1 MTKWE
6 GLALAGVAYL
16 VVKGRRRT
24 AIKNAQLDALG
35 LRDAPEPPPR
45 PMPPSLVARIVDAP
59 DGDHFHLMGPAG
71 ALIGVFDTVEKANEV
86 GRSLGFLVVR

>member
-1 MTKWE
+1 
-6 GLALAGVAYL
+6 
-16 VVKGRRRT
+16 
-24 AIKNAQLDALG
+24 
-35 LRDAPEPPPR
+35 
-45 PMPPSLVARIVDAP
+45 MPPSLVARIVDAP